1 MSANNQVSAHDRGGP
16 LGGNQGAD
24 WGGPPASV
32 RGGPGDPSGA
42 EQDGRPAPNESGL
55 IARARA
61 RPFAGAIGACGLRPP
76 VR

>member
-1 MSANNQVSAHDRGGP
+1 MSANDHVSAHDRGGP

-24 WGGPPASV
+24 RGGPPASV

-42 EQDGRPAPNESGL
+42 EQDGRPAPTLTGGL

-61 RPFAGAIGACGLRPP
+61 RAVAVMFKGR
-76 VR
+76 V